1 MGEDNEDTNVRVA
14 VRCRPMNSRETAMGT
29 ANCVQ
34 ISATDLTI
42 TGPGGDDHSFRFD
55 IILGEDSLQTQL
67 WDHIGTPILEKAF
80 SGYNGTIFAYGQ
92 TGSGKTWS
100 MQGGKDDMEGV
111 IPRMNNAIFD
121 RIACQKAQTPT
132 LHFLVTV
139 SYFELHNEVI
149 FDLLDVNDR
158 KTKRAGLE
166 IKEHPVLG
174 NTLYFIIYDHY
185 LAIV

>member
-1 MGEDNEDTNVRVA
+1 MSEDTNVRVA
-14 VRCRPMNSRETAMGT
+14 VRCRPMNSRETVMGT
-29 ANCVQ
+29 SKCVI
-34 ISATDLTI
+34 ISDTEIKI
-42 TGPGGDDHSFRFD
+42 TGPGGDDHQFGFD
-55 IILGEDSLQTQL
+55 IILGEDSLQSQL
-67 WDHIGTPILEKAF
+67 WDNIGTPILEKAF

-100 MQGGKDDMEGV
+100 MQGGNDELEGV

-121 RIACQKAQTPT
+121 RIASQKALSST

-158 KTKRAGLE
+158 KNKRAGLE

-174 NTLYFIIYDHY
+174 D
-185 LAIV
+185 